1 MASNSP
7 WRAGILSLFAFA
19 ATVVVLSPAS
29 GWAQTQPPADK
40 VFEMPGVFHL
50 ALPPGW
56 QRIKAIDDRLT
67 VAAFSNK
74 DLTLEV
80 MRDTNRVPVE
90 QYVPTI
96 PDRRLRDEA
105 DEYPGVYLPVEAMLN
120 PGAYTVDD
128 SHHFDE
134 YTSIGGLPALWVRNR
149 LVYAKPPS
157 ETHAAVVWSVLILSP
172 GEYWSLELR
181 GDDRSWPAGDS
192 DLRRM
197 VRSFQ
202 LLEPTLT
209 HVKAA
214 IPAEA
219 WQQMPSALPEG
230 SCQFTGVDSGI
241 GTAVP
246 CGAEVTERSQGGKD
260 AAAQGEPI
268 GLERLA
274 LDTSALLGLYHY
286 AANLSADEF
295 LQQQEKGLAGEV
307 KAEKVSGKSMS
318 YKRNDK
324 RDVTVDGV
332 SGTRIWA
339 TGRDKK
345 THADVSLQLLTVSTG
360 TDHFSIVFSS
370 GLDFARDRSDEI
382 ERIFTSVHLF
392 PLRPETS
399 MSSSHLESAATQTG
413 GLFDGVDAG
422 PLLEALDDS
431 LKVDLNAAF
440 TGCNTHPE
448 HPPTSAQLDRA
459 REDVRLLNDSNSH
472 LRLGDLLR
480 SSGDCAGGSAEFK
493 AAVEINP
500 RNAEADREVARI
512 YMPIMT
518 EAVED
523 TMADRGSYPSYAPAE
538 HGDLDRAI
546 AAWERAL
553 DYEQNK
559 GIETLAHDELA
570 SLYALGGNT
579 LFALFHHGNAGAT
592 ASAIHRS
599 KDEIAAATKV
609 FSDRAAQ
616 ASAFEKTMEGDPS
629 LQNRLHF
636 AQLAMSYGDFA
647 GADSQCRLVYRVS
660 PRDPR
665 ALACLAQVAEAQG
678 EQAAIAGYAS
688 EWLAISPNAPE
699 AYFWLARAYQWD
711 PADFKKVAESYKAVI
726 DNAGKAQIA
735 APMLLEAR
743 MYWPKSYEN
752 AELWQ
757 EAANAYEANVHDS
770 PADAQTL
777 NAAAWFFAT
786 TKSKLLNPAKALEYA
801 NRAVAA
807 APADANIVNTLA
819 EAYFINGRIDLAVT
833 TEQKALTLAPGRDD
847 LQKQLT
853 KFQDA
858 QKAKPAKKPAPQHPA
873 VPQHPK
879 ESGP

>member
-1 MASNSP
+1 MASNSR
-7 WRAGILSLFAFA
+7 WRVGVRSFLGFA
-19 ATVVVLSPAS
+19 ATVIVLWPSA
-29 GWAQTQPPADK
+29 GWAQTQPTADQ
-40 VFEMPGVFHL
+40 VFEMPGAFHI

-56 QRIKAIDDRLT
+56 QRTKVIDDRLT

-80 MRDTNRVPVE
+80 MRDTNRAPVE
-90 QYVPTI
+90 TYVQTI

-105 DEYPGVYLPVEAMLN
+105 DEYPGAYSPLETMLN

-128 SHHFDE
+128 THHFDE
-134 YTSIGGLPALWVRNR
+134 YASIGGLPALWVRNR
-149 LVYAKPPS
+149 LVYTKPPD
-157 ETHAAVVWSVLILSP
+157 ETHATRVWSVLILSP

-181 GDDRSWPAGDS
+181 SDDRSWPADDV

-197 VRSFQ
+197 IRSFQ

-219 WQQMPSALPEG
+219 WQQVPSALPEG
-230 SCQFTGVDSGI
+230 SCRFAGIDSGI
-241 GTAVP
+241 GTVVP
-246 CGAEVTERSQGGKD
+246 CGSEVTDRSQGGKD
-260 AAAQGEPI
+260 AADKGEPI

-274 LDTSALLGLYHY
+274 LDTSAVLSLYHY
-286 AANLSADEF
+286 SFNLSGDEF
-295 LQQQEKGLAGEV
+295 LQEQEKGLAGEV

-324 RDVTVDGV
+324 RDISVDGV

-370 GLDFARDRSDEI
+370 GLDFARDHSDEI
-382 ERIFTSVHLF
+382 EKIFTSVHLL
-392 PLRPETS
+392 PLRPESS
-399 MSSSHLESAATQTG
+399 MSSSQLTSAGSKTG
-413 GLFDGVDAG
+413 GLFAGVDVG
-422 PLLEALDDS
+422 DALDVLDQS

-459 REDVRLLNDSNSH
+459 REDARVLNDSNSH

-480 SSGDCAGGSAEFK
+480 SSGDCAGGSTEFK
-493 AAVEINP
+493 AAVQINP
-500 RNAEADREVARI
+500 RNAEADREVARV
-512 YMPIMT
+512 YMPMMT
-518 EAVED
+518 EAIEE
-523 TMADRGSYPSYAPAE
+523 TLADRGSFPSYAPAE
-538 HGDLDRAI
+538 HGDLDRAT
-546 AAWERAL
+546 AAWERSLA
-553 DYEQNK
+553 YEPDK
-559 GIETLAHDELA
+559 SIETLAHDELT
-570 SLYALGGNT
+570 SLYALSGNT

-592 ASAIHRS
+592 APQIHRS
-599 KDEIAAATKV
+599 KEEIAAATKV
-609 FSDRAAQ
+609 FNDRATQ
-616 ASAFEKTMEGDPS
+616 ATAFEKTLEGDPS

-647 GADSQCRLVYRVS
+647 GADSQCRLVYRVN
-660 PRDPR
+660 PRDPG
-665 ALACLAQVAEAQG
+665 ALACLAQVSEAQG
-678 EQAAIAGYAS
+678 VQPAILDYVNQ
-688 EWLAISPNAPE
+688 WLAISPNAPE

-711 PADFKKVAESYKAVI
+711 PADFKKAAESYKAVI

-735 APMLLEAR
+735 APMLQEAR
-743 MYWPKSYEN
+743 ICWPLSYEN

-757 EAANAYEANVHDS
+757 EAADAYEAAVRDS
-770 PADAQTL
+770 PTDAQIL
-777 NAAAWFFAT
+777 NDAAWFFAT
-786 TKSKLLNPAKALEYA
+786 TKSKLRNPAKALLYG

-807 APADANIVNTLA
+807 APANANIIDTLA
-819 EAYFINGRIDLAVT
+819 EAYFINGQFDLAIS

-858 QKAKPAKKPAPQHPA
+858 QKAKPAKKPVPQHPTAPQHP
-873 VPQHPK
+873 K
-879 ESGP
+879 

>member
-1 MASNSP
+1 V
-7 WRAGILSLFAFA
+7 GVLSFWALA
-19 ATVVVLSPAS
+19 ATVIVLWPAS
-29 GWAQTQPPADK
+29 GWAQTQQPADS
-40 VFEMPGVFHL
+40 VFEMPGVFRI

-56 QRIKAIDDRLT
+56 QKTKVIDDRLT

-80 MRDTNRVPVE
+80 MRDPNRAAVE
-90 QYVPTI
+90 TYVQTI

-105 DEYPGVYLPVEAMLN
+105 DEYPGAYSPVETMLN

-149 LVYAKPPS
+149 LVYTKPPG
-157 ETHAAVVWSVLILSP
+157 ETHAARVWSVLILSP

-181 GDDRSWPAGDS
+181 GDDRSWPADDG

-219 WQQMPSALPEG
+219 WQQVPSALPAG
-230 SCQFTGVDSGI
+230 SCQFAGIDTGI
-241 GTAVP
+241 GTVVP
-246 CGAEVTERSQGGKD
+246 CGWEVTERTQGAAD
-260 AAAQGEPI
+260 AADKGEPI

-274 LDTSALLGLYHY
+274 PDTSTALSMYHY
-286 AANLSADEF
+286 TANLSADEF
-295 LQQQEKGLAGEV
+295 LQQQEKGLSGEV

-324 RDVTVDGV
+324 RDISVDGV

-345 THADVSLQLLTVSTG
+345 THGDVSLQLLTVSTG
-360 TDHFSIVFSS
+360 TDHFSMVFSS
-370 GLDFARDRSDEI
+370 GLDFSRDHSDDI
-382 ERIFTSVHLF
+382 EKVFTSVHLF
-392 PLRPETS
+392 PLRPES
-399 MSSSHLESAATQTG
+399 SLSSSQLGSAGAKAG
-413 GLFDGVDAG
+413 GLFAGVDDGA
-422 PLLEALDDS
+422 PLEVLDQS

-440 TGCNTHPE
+440 TGCNTHPD

-480 SSGDCAGGSAEFK
+480 SSGDCSGGSAEFK
-493 AAVEINP
+493 AAVQINP
-500 RNAEADREVARI
+500 RNAEADREVARV
-512 YMPIMT
+512 YMPMMT
-518 EAVED
+518 EALED
-523 TMADRGSYPSYAPAE
+523 TMADRGSFPPYVPAE
-538 HGDLDRAI
+538 HGDLDRAT

-553 DYEQNK
+553 AYETNRN
-559 GIETLAHDELA
+559 IETLAHDELA
-570 SLYALGGNT
+570 SLYALSGNT
-579 LFALFHHGNAGAT
+579 LFALFHQGNAGKPAPV
-592 ASAIHRS
+592 IHRS
-599 KDEIAAATKV
+599 QDEIAAAVKV
-609 FSDRAAQ
+609 FNDRATQ
-616 ASAFEKTMEGDPS
+616 ASTFEKTMEGDPS

-636 AQLAMSYGDFA
+636 AELQMSHGDFA
-647 GADSQCRLVYRVS
+647 GADSQCRLVYRIN
-660 PRDPR
+660 PRDAG
-665 ALACLAQVAEAQG
+665 ALACLAQVSEAQG
-678 EQAAIAGYAS
+678 EQPAIAGYVN

-699 AYFWLARAYQWD
+699 AYFWLARAFLWD
-711 PADFKKVAESYKAVI
+711 PADFKKAAESYKAVI

-735 APMLLEAR
+735 APMLQEAHIL
-743 MYWPKSYEN
+743 WPHSYEN

-770 PADAQTL
+770 PADAETL

-786 TKSKLLNPAKALEYA
+786 TNSKMRNPGKALEYA

-807 APADANIVNTLA
+807 APADANIIDTLA
-819 EAYFINGRIDLAVT
+819 EAYFINGRIDLAVAN
-833 TEQKALTLAPGRDD
+833 EQKALALAPGRDD

-858 QKAKPAKKPAPQHPA
+858 QKAKPAKQPAPQHPT

-879 ESGP
+879 